1 MKEMQQSAKIKGTEW
16 VKKQQLWYILR
27 PPRMKRERNNQPDT
41 RRKSNSFEW
50 KWWVIREAAI
60 TIQQLTEAEMFY

>member
-41 RRKSNSFEW
+41 RRKSNAFEW
-50 KWWVIREAAI
+50 KWWVIREAAK